1 MPPSTHTNDVAH
13 TGNVPATPDLEA
25 EPEDVE
31 SLVADAIRDVGFTP
45 TVLQIKLLMRHAQ
58 LVEASNAVFNLTGVR
73 GIRDI
78 IPKLTVPS
86 INLLAPAGGWLPTT
100 EWWSGKRVIDVGSGA
115 GFPGIPLAIML
126 PECDLTLLEARAKKC
141 NFLRE
146 AAAELGLQN
155 TEVENSRAETAG
167 QNPRHREQYDV
178 ATARAVA
185 RLPELA
191 ELVLAF
197 VNIGGTAVLPKGGS
211 DQELNDE
218 LQHAATALNILGSAP
233 PVVMPPLNSVV
244 TADSQE
250 RLVYLMK
257 LAPTPATY
265 PRNAGVPR
273 KRPLQ

>member
-1 MPPSTHTNDVAH
+1 MPPSTHTDNVAH
-13 TGNVPATPDLEA
+13 TGNVPATPDPEA
-25 EPEDVE
+25 APEDIE
-31 SLVADAIRDVGFTP
+31 SLVADAVRDVGFTP
-45 TVLQIKLLMRHAQ
+45 TGLQIKLLMRHAQ
-58 LVEASNAVFNLTGVR
+58 LVESNNAAFNLTGVR

-78 IPKLTVPS
+78 IAKLTVPS

-126 PECDLTLLEARAKKC
+126 PECDFTLLEARAKKC
-141 NFLRE
+141 KFLRDAVADLSLE
-146 AAAELGLQN
+146 N
-155 TEVENSRAETAG
+155 TAVENSRAEDAG

-185 RLPELA
+185 RMAELA
-191 ELVLAF
+191 ELVLGF
-197 VNIGGTAVLPKGGS
+197 ISVGGTAVLPKGGS

-233 PVVMPPLNSVV
+233 PVVIPPLSSVV
-244 TADSQE
+244 PADSQE

>member
-45 TVLQIKLLMRHAQ
+45 TGMQIKLLMRHAQ
-58 LVEASNAVFNLTGVR
+58 LVESNNKVFNLTGVR

-126 PECDLTLLEARAKKC
+126 PECDFTLLEARAKKC
-141 NFLRE
+141 NFLRD

-155 TEVENSRAETAG
+155 TEVENSRAEAAG

-185 RLPELA
+185 RMAELA
-191 ELVLAF
+191 ELVLGF
-197 VNIGGTAVLPKGGS
+197 ISVGGTAVLPKGGS
-211 DQELNDE
+211 DQDLNDE
-218 LQHAATALNILGSAP
+218 LQHAATALTTLGSAP
-233 PVVMPPLNSVV
+233 PVVIPPLNSVV

>member
-1 MPPSTHTNDVAH
+1 MPPPTHTSNVTR
-13 TGNVPATPDLEA
+13 TGDVPATPDPEA

-45 TVLQIKLLMRHAQ
+45 NGLQIKLLMRHAQ
-58 LVEASNAVFNLTGVR
+58 LIKSNNKVFNLTGVR

-78 IPKLTVPS
+78 VAKLTVPS
-86 INLLAPAGGWLPTT
+86 INLLSPAGGWLPTT

-126 PECDLTLLEARAKKC
+126 PECDFTLLEARAKKC

-155 TEVENSRAETAG
+155 TAVENSRAETAG

-185 RLPELA
+185 RLAELA
-191 ELVLAF
+191 ELVLGF
-197 VNIGGTAVLPKGGS
+197 ISVGGTAVLPKGGS
-211 DQELNDE
+211 DQELDDE
-218 LQHAATALNILGSAP
+218 LQHAATALNTLGSAP
-233 PVVMPPLNSVV
+233 PVVIPPLNSVV